1 MKIPFTTRRVLIS
14 TATAALHELLKDES
28 IDHVCFDMIEE
39 AQTKLLTA
47 HETMERW
54 EKVTA

>member
-1 MKIPFTTRRVLIS
+1 MNIPFTTRRVLIS

-28 IDHVCFDMIEE
+28 INHIAFDIIEE
-39 AQTKLLTA
+39 AQIKLLDA
-47 HETMERW
+47 YDKMERF

>member
-28 IDHVCFDMIEE
+28 IDHITFDMIED
-39 AQTKLLTA
+39 AQKQLIVA
-47 HETMERW
+47 HEKMERW
-54 EKVTA
+54 QEVSA